1 MEKSFLMCDGTEGNG
16 KAEIVMDYIMSYS
29 LRHAANE
36 YFNKDSK
43 LCQYCRYML
52 GKLIDFKIT
61 NTTNVKSVK
70 IWKEWQYIDLCVEVV
85 ITDGKKNK
93 KFALLIE
100 NKYYSLLHDNQLSR
114 YKAIF
119 DKYYNEKEWNRVYKM
134 VTCNEKK
141 DIKRLY
147 GKELAKTPA
156 FKALSFYDLLTKKY
170 WHADTKIYEDTES
183 DIFNEF
189 WLRYW

>member
-1 MEKSFLMCDGTEGNG
+1 
-16 KAEIVMDYIMSYS
+16 
-29 LRHAANE
+29 
-36 YFNKDSK
+36 
-43 LCQYCRYML
+43 
-52 GKLIDFKIT
+52 
-61 NTTNVKSVK
+61 
-70 IWKEWQYIDLCVEVV
+70 
-85 ITDGKKNK
+85 
-93 KFALLIE
+93 
-100 NKYYSLLHDNQLSR
+100 
-114 YKAIF
+114 
-119 DKYYNEKEWNRVYKM
+119 M

-147 GKELAKTPA
+147 GNELAKTPA